1 MRKLLL
7 CLCFALPAFGAVAQS
22 RDCGTIKNPQERL
35 KCFDRQSGSKA
46 QPAAPAAAAP
56 AATPAPAPE
65 PFVPAFTVQILR
77 TEPPI
82 GQLPPGAKVLIDDG
96 TCPGG
101 QLKQVVGGNVTTGQA
116 RLRSCV
122 PRPAAPAAAAPAL
135 APTAAPAAA
144 SAAPASPTAATQAA
158 PTPASPA
165 AAAAPTPE
173 PFAPAFTAQ
182 ILKTEPPIGQLPPGA
197 KVLIDDGTCPVG
209 QLKQV
214 VGGNTATGQARLRSC
229 VPLP

>member
-1 MRKLLL
+1 LPKEIMMRKLLL
-7 CLCFALPAFGAVAQS
+7 CLCFALPAFGAAAQS

-46 QPAAPAAAAP
+46 PAALAAAAP
-56 AATPAPAPE
+56 AATP
-65 PFVPAFTVQILR
+65 
-77 TEPPI
+77 
-82 GQLPPGAKVLIDDG
+82 
-96 TCPGG
+96 
-101 QLKQVVGGNVTTGQA
+101 
-116 RLRSCV
+116 
-122 PRPAAPAAAAPAL
+122 
-135 APTAAPAAA
+135 
-144 SAAPASPTAATQAA
+144 
-158 PTPASPA
+158 
-165 AAAAPTPE
+165 APTPE